1 VTALLHP
8 GRRGVVPVF
17 LLALIVFAYFMPQ
30 WADWNIDSRIDLVH
44 AVVDNGSLNINHTHW
59 NTWDKAVYKGNF
71 YSDKAPG
78 SAFLGVVAYAG
89 FAAARAVPVL
99 RGGVHFVEKSVAW
112 NTAIRLG
119 FSNTQNQP
127 APKGYDLG
135 GCQRTGTAGNVQY
148 IPWGNRLVPPFADW
162 ALSKYFVTIAVVGLI
177 SAAFTAFFFWFL
189 GLFTRR
195 RFVRWLLTGLLA
207 IGTVSLPY
215 SSNFYSH
222 ELVAAFLFVAF
233 ALLFLYSRQ
242 RAGRWALPA
251 AGALLGL
258 SFLTEYTVALVIA
271 IIGLYGLWLLR
282 ADARSLGLLCLGG
295 VAPLAA
301 LFTYNY
307 ICFGSALDTGYTHD
321 FCWTAAQGAG
331 FSGFTYPR
339 LGPLWDLTLGT
350 YRGLFNMSPF
360 LLLAVP
366 GAAFMVRRGF
376 RLEAAV
382 CVVVAATFILAI
394 SAYWGWNGGRTDGP
408 RYLVPIVPFV
418 ALPVVFWLDGIG
430 RSIPGWALTI
440 AIAGWSLF
448 ATWAQFLA
456 GDTFPYSW
464 LRDPLFDYSLPQ
476 LAGNHLESN
485 AGLFLGLSGWVS
497 LLPLTVLLAL
507 VVAWQVRPSVDARE
521 LERRSREPA
530 RSEIAAHH

>member
-1 VTALLHP
+1 V
-8 GRRGVVPVF
+8 
-17 LLALIVFAYFMPQ
+17 LAFILYAYFMPQ
-30 WADWNIDSRIDLVH
+30 WADWNIDSRLDLVH
-44 AVVDNGSLNINHTHW
+44 AIVDHGSLNINHTHW

-99 RGGVHFVEKSVAW
+99 SSGIKLVEKSVAW
-112 NTAIRLG
+112 NPAISLG

-135 GCQRTGTAGNVQY
+135 GCQRVGTAGNVQY
-148 IPWGNRLVPPFADW
+148 IPWGNRLVPPFTDW
-162 ALSKYFVTIAVVGLI
+162 AFSKYFLSVAVVGLI
-177 SAAFTAFFFWFL
+177 SALFAGFFFWFL
-189 GLFTRR
+189 GFFTRR
-195 RFVRWLLTGLLA
+195 SLLRWLLTGLLA
-207 IGTVSLPY
+207 AGTVSLPY

-222 ELVAAFLFVAF
+222 QVVAAFLFVAF
-233 ALLFLYSRQ
+233 GLVFLYSRGHV
-242 RAGRWALPA
+242 GRWAPA
-251 AGALLGL
+251 AAGILLGL
-258 SFLTEYTVALVIA
+258 SFLTEYTVALVIVILGA
-271 IIGLYGLWLLR
+271 YGLWLLR
-282 ADARSLGLLCLGG
+282 REARLVGLFCVSAVL
-295 VAPLAA
+295 PLAA
-301 LFTYNY
+301 LFTYNF
-307 ICFGSALDTGYTHD
+307 ICFGNALDTGYTHD

-331 FSGFTYPR
+331 FAGFTYPK
-339 LGPLWDLTLGT
+339 LAPLWDLTLGT

-366 GAAFMVRRGF
+366 GAALMARRGY

-382 CVVVAATFILAI
+382 CVICAATFILAI

-430 RSIPGWALTI
+430 ASVLGWLLTVGL
-440 AIAGWSLF
+440 AAWSVF
-448 ATWAQFLA
+448 STWTQFLG

-476 LAGNHLESN
+476 LAGNHVESN
-485 AGLFLGLSGWVS
+485 AGLFLGLTGWES
-497 LLPLTVLLAL
+497 LLPLASVFLA
-507 VVAWQVRPSVDARE
+507 VAAWQVGLIIRTRP
-521 LERRSREPA
+521 PA
-530 RSEIAAHH
+530 GRADDPVPPKLAVRG